1 MAILQ
6 IRVLGDPVLRERSVP
21 VTRFDAEL
29 ARLGEDL
36 LETMRAAPGVGLAA
50 PQVGILRRVF
60 AFDIGAG
67 GRDTHAE
74 AGNGAGTAPLQ
85 RLAEGEHDDDDDDDE
100 SGRLLGPSAVGE
112 SRSLTSSVR
121 AGVAVNPVIVE
132 ADGEQFGDEGCLSV
146 PGVTA
151 QCLRWLRVRMQAR
164 DVAGRSLDIEAVG
177 LLARVFQHEIDHLD
191 GVLFLDRLERG
202 ERKLAMRIWRERE
215 LDLEPAGARPHL
227 HRFDLGFRT
236 RST

>member
-21 VTRFDAEL
+21 VTRFDADL

-50 PQVGILRRVF
+50 PQVGMLRRVF
-60 AFDIGAG
+60 AFDIGD
-67 GRDTHAE
+67 GRRDADADATS
-74 AGNGAGTAPLQ
+74 TAQLPS
-85 RLAEGEHDDDDDDDE
+85 RADGEHDDADDDDDE
-100 SGRLLGPSAVGE
+100 SGRLLGPSAVGD
-112 SRSLTSSVR
+112 SRVVASNVR

-164 DVAGRSLDIEAVG
+164 DVAGRPLDIEAVG

-202 ERKLAMRIWRERE
+202 ERKLAMRMWRERE
-215 LDLEPAGARPHL
+215 RDLEPAGVRPHL